1 MRERHDA
8 ERRAGAPPDRMRAI
22 ILACCALA
30 ASGAVAQTARPTAA
44 QTSAAQTSS
53 AQTADAKDDSARIVT
68 PRKSDNASRMKAASA
83 PKDASPVDWRQL
95 RAQIAAT
102 RERDGRAA
110 SQSTARTAAPQRP
123 AGIRRLDL
131 RSLKTTAQAAPSQ
144 AAAAARAQDTKL
156 PILVPAAPEFVEALK
171 VYPLENA
178 YAAHAKLA
186 DGTEIHVMGTR
197 LRVIGGDPSTA
208 KARAASRQRIL
219 RRIPELAAP
228 YVVSRHEEGV
238 DLSFSLFNVAYLVTV
253 RCKDPDT
260 DVRCTS
266 ENFIGSLVRDLGVLN
281 ADAGEGQ

>member
-1 MRERHDA
+1 MRERHHA
-8 ERRAGAPPDRMRAI
+8 ERRAGAPPDRLRAI
-22 ILACCALA
+22 ILASCALA
-30 ASGAVAQTARPTAA
+30 ASSAAAQTAA
-44 QTSAAQTSS
+44 QASAAQSS
-53 AQTADAKDDSARIVT
+53 AAQTADAQDDTSRIVT
-68 PRKSDNASRMKAASA
+68 PRKSDSASRMKAASA

-102 RERDGRAA
+102 RERDGKAA
-110 SQSTARTAAPQRP
+110 SESTARTNAAAPQRP

-131 RSLKTTAQAAPSQ
+131 KSLKTTAQAAPSQ
-144 AAAAARAQDTKL
+144 EAAAARAQDTKL

-266 ENFIGSLVRDLGVLN
+266 ENFIGSLVRNLGVLN